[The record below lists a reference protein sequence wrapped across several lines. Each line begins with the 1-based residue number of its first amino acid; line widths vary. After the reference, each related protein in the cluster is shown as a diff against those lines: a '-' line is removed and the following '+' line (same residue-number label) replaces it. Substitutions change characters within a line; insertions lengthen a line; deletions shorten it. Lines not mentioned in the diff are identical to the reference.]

1 MDSYQD
7 HTANELAK
15 RIGQNFCAILW
26 TGVEEHDMP
35 QLYYYFANTQNQ
47 MATPEGDPS
56 QQEEIMVNVTK
67 RIVGLSQVSENL
79 CGQTRTRQF

>member
-47 MATPEGDPS
+47 MASPEGDPS
-56 QQEEIMVNVTK
+56 Q
-67 RIVGLSQVSENL
+67 
-79 CGQTRTRQF
+79 